1 MTTSLSLSDIAPEL
15 RAGPRQFER
24 WRRVRQPG
32 DRIPDRLWK
41 TAVAEARRHGVSR
54 TANLLH
60 LEDGKLEQLMTGR
73 ARARSHRHRRR
84 LWSCLRCPPQGSASV
99 RSRSRGPAVGGC
111 GFGSAARRCRIW
123 WRWRGWYGGAGM

>member
-41 TAVAEARRHGVSR
+41 TAVAEARRHGVSH

-60 LEDGKLEQLMTGR
+60 LEDGKLEQPITGR
-73 ARARSHRHRRR
+73 ALARSHRHRPPSATGSGDCTVEIEGPCGRR
-84 LWSCLRCPPQGSASV
+84 VRVWLRGAPM
-99 RSRSRGPAVGGC
+99 
-111 GFGSAARRCRIW
+111 RIW
-123 WRWRGWYGGAGM
+123 WRWRRWYEGSGL